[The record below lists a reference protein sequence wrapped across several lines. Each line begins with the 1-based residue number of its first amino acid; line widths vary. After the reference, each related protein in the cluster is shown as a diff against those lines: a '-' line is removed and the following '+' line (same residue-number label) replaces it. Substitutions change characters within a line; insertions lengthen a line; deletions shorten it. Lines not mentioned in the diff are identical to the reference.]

1 MNISTD
7 IASLLAKL
15 PPMGESSVSSSAAEA
30 SPTSPTDATKSTGFE
45 GAVSKFIGEVNSQQL
60 QADAAIENLATG
72 RADNVH
78 DVVLTAV
85 KADLSVR
92 MLLEIRNQ
100 LVSSYQEV
108 MRMQL

>member
-7 IASLLAKL
+7 IAGLLSKL
-15 PPMGESSVSSSAAEA
+15 QPLGDSSATQLTAPADEPNRA
-30 SPTSPTDATKSTGFE
+30 GAARFE
-45 GAVSKFIGEVNSQQL
+45 GVVSKFLGEVNDQQL
-60 QADAAIENLATG
+60 QADVAIKDLATG
-72 RADNVH
+72 EADNIH

-100 LVSSYQEV
+100 LVSSYQEI